1 MSAHTNN
8 DAQNHIGQMMIDGN
22 DDQQN
27 SPIGFFRDFLDA
39 VGRIRAM
46 RRRKLAARRAGAMSA
61 HLRRD
66 LGFEAGVDMEIAVKA
81 SAPAYLVSA
90 IACPLANHDLS
101 PHDWPVTSAND
112 NVSWQPK
119 RSWLALA

>member
-1 MSAHTNN
+1 MSAHANK
-8 DAQNHIGQMMIDGN
+8 DAQNHNGQMMIDGN
-22 DDQQN
+22 DDQQ
-27 SPIGFFRDFLDA
+27 SSAIGFLRDFLDA
-39 VGRIRAM
+39 VGRIHAM
-46 RRRKLAARRAGAMSA
+46 RRRKLVARRARAMSA

-90 IACPLANHDLS
+90 IACPLAHHDLS
-101 PHDWPVTSAND
+101 PHDWPVAGANN